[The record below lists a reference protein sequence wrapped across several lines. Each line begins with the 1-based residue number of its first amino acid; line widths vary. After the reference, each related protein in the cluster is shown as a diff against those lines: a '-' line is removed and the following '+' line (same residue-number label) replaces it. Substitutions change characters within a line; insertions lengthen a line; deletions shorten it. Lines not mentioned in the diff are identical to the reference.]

1 MMLSLLDLLR
11 RIDAGTLTAEGA
23 LRLSRDAILAEDDR
37 IGAFVTVD
45 HAAAV
50 GQAGPLRGIAVGVKD
65 IIDTAD
71 MPTECGSPIYAGWR
85 PKADATVV
93 SLAKRAGA
101 TVLGK
106 TTTTAFAYLDPTA
119 TRNPRNLAHTPG
131 GSSSGSAAAVA
142 AGMLPLT
149 IGTQTGGS
157 VIRPASFC
165 GVAAIKPSFRVL
177 PTVGIK
183 TYSWSIDTPGLFA
196 ATVEDVAF
204 ALAAMTGRDEVRVDG
219 IDVPAPRIGVVLQD
233 FAEPPEPDSVAAL
246 ESAIRAAEKA
256 GAAIRSLD
264 LPEALAE
271 AFRVHATLQDY
282 EAVRALAWEYD
293 HHRDALPPILR
304 RTLDEAREIT
314 VADYDDGRRAAH
326 RARGVLGEIFD
337 GIDVLLTFSAPG
349 PAPKGLGS
357 TGNARFNRLW
367 TLMGNPCVNIPCRNN
382 EEGLP
387 VGVQVIAA
395 FGKDD
400 KALAASKF
408 IEGAL
413 RALV

>member
-1 MMLSLLDLLR
+1 MQSLLDLLR

-23 LRLSRDAILAEDDR
+23 LRLSRDAILAEDER
-37 IGAFVTVD
+37 IQAFVTVD
-45 HAAAV
+45 HAASV
-50 GQAGPLRGIAVGVKD
+50 GRAGPLRGIAVGVKD

-106 TTTTAFAYLDPTA
+106 TATTAFASLDPTV
-119 TRNPRNLAHTPG
+119 TRNPRNLAHSPG

-142 AGMLPLT
+142 AGMLPLA

-219 IDVPAPRIGVVLQD
+219 ADVPAPRIGVVLQD
-233 FAEPPEPDSVAAL
+233 FAEAPEPDSVEAL
-246 ESAIRAAEKA
+246 ESAVRAAERV
-256 GAAIRSLD
+256 GADIRSLP
-264 LPEALAE
+264 LPEVLGE
-271 AFRVHATLQDY
+271 AFRVHPLLQDY
-282 EAVRALAWEYD
+282 EAVRALGWEYD

-304 RTLDEAREIT
+304 RILDEAREIK
-314 VADYDDGRRAAH
+314 VSDYDLGRRAAH

-337 GIDVLLTFSAPG
+337 DVDVLLTFSAPG

-367 TLMGNPCVNIPCRNN
+367 TLMGNPCVNIPCRTND
-382 EEGLP
+382 EGLP

-413 RALV
+413 RALD